1 MGRAFKKDGGSIM
14 EQIHYE
20 IEGAITCIK
29 EFCKEHDLFQMPPAD
44 KLFEGILDSI
54 LAHHEMVDP
63 EFNEDPQDLM

>member
-1 MGRAFKKDGGSIM
+1 M

-20 IEGAITCIK
+20 IEGSITCIK
-29 EFCKEHDLFQMPPAD
+29 EFCKEQDLFQMPPAD

>member
-1 MGRAFKKDGGSIM
+1 M

-20 IEGAITCIK
+20 IEGSITCIK

-54 LAHHEMVDP
+54 LAHHEMVAP
-63 EFNEDPQDLM
+63 EFNEDPQELM